1 MCLVRGRDREREGEG
16 SGEWSGETVPALPR
30 SGEATR
36 SGESSD
42 IPESL
47 SERDRTTAVR
57 DWGQSTTT
65 LLQWGRGGELLRA
78 IIRGALS
85 LV

>member
-1 MCLVRGRDREREGEG
+1 MVGGD
-16 SGEWSGETVPALPR
+16 STSSATVQ
-30 SGEATR
+30 G
-36 SGESSD
+36 GNKSSD

-65 LLQWGRGGELLRA
+65 VLQWGRGGELLRA
-78 IIRGALS
+78 VIRAALS